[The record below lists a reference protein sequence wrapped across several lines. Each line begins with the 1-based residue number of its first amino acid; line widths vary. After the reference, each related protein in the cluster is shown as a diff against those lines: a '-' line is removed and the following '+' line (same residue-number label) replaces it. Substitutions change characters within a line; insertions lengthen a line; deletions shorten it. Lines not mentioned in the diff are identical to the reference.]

1 MLNDLKR
8 GFSIHFK
15 AKTNYGKIYTETAL
29 ASKSDVKNDFY
40 DKLRAYVQPVDMNL
54 QQWSA
59 KVSIKCEE
67 KWYQYAK
74 KYAEQAKIE
83 AESAPVLPAEEKLE
97 RKWHIFSSDESH
109 GLVNIDSNNSLEAYN
124 NTVVLENESSE
135 SYRAMYLT
143 NCENSSYWGRWM
155 ISGTSPTS
163 MWSKATQSLTQE
175 AFESGSFGL
184 VYEAAERKLSLVV
197 DAAQS
202 DNVILRI
209 GAKFKRMLG
218 VSDEIYYEVNGEPL
232 LIV

>member
-97 RKWHIFSSDESH
+97 RKWQC
-109 GLVNIDSNNSLEAYN
+109 
-124 NTVVLENESSE
+124 
-135 SYRAMYLT
+135 T
-143 NCENSSYWGRWM
+143 NAKRR
-155 ISGTSPTS
+155 
-163 MWSKATQSLTQE
+163 KATSASTHLR
-175 AFESGSFGL
+175 
-184 VYEAAERKLSLVV
+184 VYRPRACLKRRARCLRKRPSQCLHV
-197 DAAQS
+197 
-202 DNVILRI
+202 
-209 GAKFKRMLG
+209 
-218 VSDEIYYEVNGEPL
+218 L
-232 LIV
+232 LCCNDSSCGG